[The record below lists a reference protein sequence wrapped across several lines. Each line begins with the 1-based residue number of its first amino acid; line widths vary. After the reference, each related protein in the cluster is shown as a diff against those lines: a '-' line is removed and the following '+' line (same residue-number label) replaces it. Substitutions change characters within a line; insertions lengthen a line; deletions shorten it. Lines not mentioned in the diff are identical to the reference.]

1 MSTKNKSSLA
11 VEDDKVRASPW
22 WQMQGASGP
31 PSAKRRKA
39 AAAAPSVSS
48 YAETTGVA
56 TRDTTY
62 ATFSDGA
69 EPVFVFGPGAGT
81 CPTSKCIAR
90 AATSPRPS
98 CPSPSLLLPLPL
110 GGRTAKNMHKVL
122 NKLVLPGGGAA
133 VTRLDDNEA
142 GKVKWSTFHA
152 GGDRNCKAAVEKL
165 NEVAKAHPSRP
176 VFYIGAS
183 FGCRVGVAVMATRR
197 AELEANVCDAMIL
210 TGFPLYPDEPKTEK
224 KKMARVVHLAT
235 TLPSTR
241 ALIVAGMYMG
251 THTINASIVFPM
263 ITSSSFF
270 SLLRHER
277 SVPPPRLP
285 RLRWHRGARPGDRYD
300 GKQGQGRGSRHPRR
314 QPHRPRCAS
323 AQEEQHVHRSD
334 LRRSRRGDHALLQGG
349 CRCAVSSEQCA
360 RRNARKQPRPWRRR
374 DASLINTNELN
385 MNMNTL

>member
-1 MSTKNKSSLA
+1 MLLTKHVGGERALLEKMSTKNKSSLA

-22 WQMQGASGP
+22 WQMQGASGR

-251 THTINASIVFPM
+251 THDKCIYCVSYDNLFFFFLSSQAREISTSTKTTSTAVASRRSTRRSIRWQTRTRSWF
-263 ITSSSFF
+263 TSSKAAATPSPV
-270 SLLRHER
+270 RKR
-277 SVPPPRLP
+277 SR
-285 RLRWHRGARPGDRYD
+285 RTTRP
-300 GKQGQGRGSRHPRR
+300 SI
-314 QPHRPRCAS
+314 
-323 AQEEQHVHRSD
+323 RSPTKSP
-334 LRRSRRGDHALLQGG
+334 RRSRA
-349 CRCAVSSEQCA
+349 SA
-360 RRNARKQPRPWRRR
+360 RWLSMRSKQ
-374 DASLINTNELN
+374 
-385 MNMNTL
+385 